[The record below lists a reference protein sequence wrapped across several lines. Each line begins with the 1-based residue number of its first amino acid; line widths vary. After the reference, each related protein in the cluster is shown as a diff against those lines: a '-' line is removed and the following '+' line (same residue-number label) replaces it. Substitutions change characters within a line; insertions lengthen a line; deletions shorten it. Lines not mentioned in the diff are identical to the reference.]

1 VNDSPSGHE
10 LAIVEAGS
18 AVPWTK
24 PEDLP
29 FLRDKPLPP
38 LGGLFKDGFNV
49 AFIDPSPKLKPPTH
63 PDNEPHGRIE
73 GAHAGQRPARSR
85 IAAWAMGVGH
95 DQTRKK
101 RAWRAQRW
109 AGSVRRNPLPFR
121 AVR

>member
-1 VNDSPSGHE
+1 MTHLLDTNWQSARPAQPFHE
-10 LAIVEAGS
+10 RNRRTCRSCAIS
-18 AVPWTK
+18 
-24 PEDLP
+24 L
-29 FLRDKPLPP
+29 FPP

-49 AFIDPSPKLKPPTH
+49 AFLDPSPKLKPPTH

-73 GAHAGQRPARSR
+73 GAHAGQSPARSR

-101 RAWRAQRW
+101 RACLAQRW
-109 AGSVRRNPLPFR
+109 AGSERRNPLPFR